1 LYIRGNKNENTGYVR
16 NYRVSTMVQLPLLPN
31 LMSRVQ
37 PLAPTL
43 WKENSQETYDLSMCS
58 VVNHGMHLP
67 THMHRNLD
75 TNVRKQLFKKEP
87 PQNGPS
93 TCLLKVNLRGK
104 K

>member
-1 LYIRGNKNENTGYVR
+1 
-16 NYRVSTMVQLPLLPN
+16 MVQLPLLPN

-93 TCLLKVNLRGK
+93 TCLLKVNLWEK
-104 K
+104 SD